1 MRAEVYGSAASQSPT
16 DKFIV
21 VGGVSDSSYIV
32 ASLFHTP
39 RFISGASDNFRP
51 FRTSTP

>member
-21 VGGVSDSSYIV
+21 VGGVPDSSYIV
-32 ASLFHTP
+32 ASLFHDTDVHLG
-39 RFISGASDNFRP
+39 SVG
-51 FRTSTP
+51 